1 MRKFVGLLVLVTML
15 VGLVALAGCG
25 AKEGGITTPEGE
37 IVYKDGKI
45 TVTSSNKEG
54 TETSWSVSASTE
66 KALGMPVPDNAE
78 LEKGSIAIIAAE
90 GTPEEKW
97 SGATFWSDT
106 SEAELISWY
115 RGELSSMTG
124 FSDTSTVLDGQQVGL
139 FSVGTGDGVKSVI
152 VTAGMSGDPG
162 KSKIV
167 IGTATGAGISGK

>member
-25 AKEGGITTPEGE
+25 AKEGGITIPEGE

-45 TVTSSNKEG
+45 TVTSSEEG
-54 TETSWSVSASTE
+54 TESTWSVSASTE
-66 KALGMPVPDNAE
+66 KALGVPVPDKAE
-78 LEKGSIAIIAAE
+78 LEKGSIAIIEAE
-90 GTPEEKW
+90 GTPNEKW
-97 SGATFWSDT
+97 AGATFWSDD
-106 SEAELISWY
+106 SAEMLISWY

-124 FSDTSTVLDGQQVGL
+124 FTDTSTVLDGQQVGL
-139 FSVGTGDGVKSVI
+139 FSVGVADGVKSVI
-152 VTAGMSGDPG
+152 VSAGMSGDPG

>member
-25 AKEGGITTPEGE
+25 AKEGGISTTEGK

-45 TVTSSNKEG
+45 TVTGSESG
-54 TETSWSVSASTE
+54 TESTWSVSTSTE
-66 KALGMPVPDNAE
+66 KALGVPVPDNAK
-78 LEKGSIAIIAAE
+78 LEKGSIALISSE
-90 GTPEEKW
+90 GAPNSKW
-97 SGATFWSDT
+97 AGATFWSDE
-106 SEAELISWY
+106 SVEKLISWY

-139 FSVGTGDGVKSVI
+139 FSVGVSDSVKSVI
-152 VTAGMSGDPG
+152 VTAAMSGDPG

-167 IGTATGAGISGK
+167 IGTAAGAGISGK

>member
-25 AKEGGITTPEGE
+25 AKEGGISTTEGK

-45 TVTSSNKEG
+45 TVTGAKSG
-54 TETSWSVSASTE
+54 TESTWSVSTTSE
-66 KALGMPVPDNAE
+66 KALGVPVPDKAE
-78 LEKGSIAIIAAE
+78 LEKGSIAVIEAG
-90 GTPEEKW
+90 GTPNEKW
-97 SGATFWSDT
+97 AGATFWSDEST
-106 SEAELISWY
+106 EQLISWY

-139 FSVGTGDGVKSVI
+139 FSVGAGDSVKSVI

-167 IGTATGAGISGK
+167 IGTATGVGVSGK